1 MLKQNHKI
9 RASWFPWCKKHRQNP
24 VINLEF
30 TVWHILDKS
39 KRWLFKHEI
48 CMFSVWTRA
57 TVSSTAITMH
67 AWRNCCLTT
76 WGHKVNLQ
84 SCSESHFTSISPF
97 HTIKTIFISYR
108 PTHRNSKI
116 FTTTCQNKHLVKL
129 EEIMTV
135 YTTEYSR
142 TFQSSSNNNNKSI
155 KTLRNYTI
163 VFHV

>member
-48 CMFSVWTRA
+48 CMFSVWTSA

-108 PTHRNSKI
+108 PTHRPTQRSSQQPVKI
-116 FTTTCQNKHLVKL
+116 NIWLNLKKL
-129 EEIMTV
+129 WQYIPLNTV
-135 YTTEYSR
+135 E
-142 TFQSSSNNNNKSI
+142 QSSSNNNNKSI
-155 KTLRNYTI
+155 KTLRNYKI